1 MHIMWICKEAKC
13 GRPTTNPD
21 ETWWSHICNLDHPK
35 AARFSA
41 TEIDIWIHLG
51 LSCSRVSAAWLYI
64 YAILLV
70 YQCYIVC
77 MYIVYVIYIYTII
90 YVYVY
95 IYISSLSGMFLP
107 LHIIIFLPTAHPPNH
122 ASTPCHYW
130 EPPEKGFCH
139 AFFWLAAS
147 ARDWARIYPV

>member
-77 MYIVYVIYIYTII
+77 MYIVYVIYIYNYIC
-90 YVYVY
+90 VCVY
-95 IYISSLSGMFLP
+95 IYISSLSGMFFAFAYNHFFAHGPPTQPCFNPMPLLRTPWKGILP
-107 LHIIIFLPTAHPPNH
+107 CLLLV
-122 ASTPCHYW
+122 SC
-130 EPPEKGFCH
+130 KG
-139 AFFWLAAS
+139 
-147 ARDWARIYPV
+147 